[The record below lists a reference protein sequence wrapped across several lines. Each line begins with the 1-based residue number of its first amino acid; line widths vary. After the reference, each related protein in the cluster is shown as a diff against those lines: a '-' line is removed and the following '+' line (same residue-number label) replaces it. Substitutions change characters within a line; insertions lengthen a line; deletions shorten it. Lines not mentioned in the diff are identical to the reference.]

1 VTTAVQHAIQRYVV
15 GGLFLAGGI
24 ALIVRRAALAVALA
38 KRLPRDRLFASTN
51 TEAAPGDVLY
61 WRLRIL
67 TTGIFAVC
75 LCTFMIVLTL
85 LNPQGFR

>member
-1 VTTAVQHAIQRYVV
+1 MTTAVQHAIQLYV
-15 GGLFLAGGI
+15 GCALFLAGGVVV
-24 ALIVRRAALAVALA
+24 IVRRAALADGLA
-38 KRLPRDRLFASTN
+38 RRFPRDRTFASTN

-85 LNPQGFR
+85 LQPQGFQ